1 MILVVGMLSCKLSLT
16 VAFTCDIFIYL
27 AAETCHLHESKKL
40 QGRTLDGR
48 ANEFYIY
55 IYRYGVLVD
64 PQADCSNLTF
74 CIR

>member
-48 ANEFYIY
+48 ANEFHKKVGFSFYK
-55 IYRYGVLVD
+55 
-64 PQADCSNLTF
+64 AAA
-74 CIR
+74 